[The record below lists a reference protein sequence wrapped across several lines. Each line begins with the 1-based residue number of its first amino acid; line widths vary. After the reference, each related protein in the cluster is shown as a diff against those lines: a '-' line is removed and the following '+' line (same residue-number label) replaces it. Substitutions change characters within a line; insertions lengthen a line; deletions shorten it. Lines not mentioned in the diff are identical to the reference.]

1 MTQQII
7 IGLMAWSIFLIAALL
22 VLRSMLVLT
31 GKVKINEFEP
41 DGSNL
46 GEANQR
52 YMRAVYN
59 SLENLP
65 ILVGTLL
72 TAIIM
77 GMTTLSDQVA
87 SFILLA
93 RMAQTITHI
102 ISASPIAVAARFT
115 FYVIQLGLCA
125 YLLINMAAVTF

>member
-7 IGLMAWSIFLIAALL
+7 IGLIAWSIFLIAALL
-22 VLRSMLVLT
+22 MLRSMLVLT
-31 GKVKINEFEP
+31 GKVAINDFLP

-52 YMRAVYN
+52 YMRAIYN

-65 ILVGTLL
+65 ILIGTLL
-72 TAIIM
+72 TAVVM

-93 RMAQTITHI
+93 RMAQSITHV

-115 FYVIQLGLCA
+115 FYIIQLGLCG
-125 YLLINMAAVTF
+125 YLLAKMATI

>member
-7 IGLMAWSIFLIAALL
+7 IGLIAWSIFLIAALL

-31 GKVKINEFEP
+31 GKVAINEFSP

-52 YMRAVYN
+52 YMRAIYN

-65 ILVGTLL
+65 ILIGTLL
-72 TAIIM
+72 TAVVM
-77 GMTTLSDQVA
+77 GMTALSDQVA
-87 SFILLA
+87 GYILLA
-93 RMAQTITHI
+93 RMAQSITHI
-102 ISASPIAVAARFT
+102 ISASPLAVAARFT
-115 FYVIQLGLCA
+115 FYIIQLGLCG
-125 YLLINMAAVTF
+125 YLLAQMALI

>member
-7 IGLMAWSIFLIAALL
+7 IGLIAWSIFLIAALL
-22 VLRSMLVLT
+22 MLRSMLVLT
-31 GKVKINEFEP
+31 GKVAINDFLP

-52 YMRAVYN
+52 YMRAIYN

-65 ILVGTLL
+65 ILIGTLL
-72 TAIIM
+72 TAVVM

-93 RMAQTITHI
+93 RMAQSITHV

-115 FYVIQLGLCA
+115 FYIIQLGLCG
-125 YLLINMAAVTF
+125 YLLAQMATI